1 MIIAHLADAP
11 CTFVVP
17 QTFTP
22 SLQVRV
28 RMDLDRAAGELT
40 LEDFDSQVGLAMG
53 RSQGTN
59 RCGEEGWVSVGW
71 NQEAV
76 RHLGCSKCRQAPKGC
91 NRCHKWR
98 ANALAKAGPEA
109 CAAPMV
115 VALPRPSNDPIMV
128 ISSSLKVS
136 R

>member
-28 RMDLDRAAGELT
+28 RMDLDRAASELT

-59 RCGEEGWVSVGW
+59 RCGQRRRGGFQSDGIRKRYGTSGV
-71 NQEAV
+71 
-76 RHLGCSKCRQAPKGC
+76 
-91 NRCHKWR
+91 
-98 ANALAKAGPEA
+98 ANADKPRR
-109 CAAPMV
+109 AATGAASGVPMHWRKR
-115 VALPRPSNDPIMV
+115 A
-128 ISSSLKVS
+128 S
-136 R
+136 RLVLRRW